1 MAQNDNL
8 SLNMFFMFKA
18 RKGVIVLRKVLYTL
32 STAALML
39 GGLTACNT
47 DEGASGTRYNDNARP
62 IGYYSNENNN
72 DRNERNGNGYRIN
85 DNDGPLTE
93 IMDRN
98 GNGNNNRNG
107 TRINNN
113 NNRRNNGAGI
123 MNNNGRDNKSGIM
136 NNNTDGRRMATPYND
151 GNPNTMRNNGH
162 GQADRNYHSH
172 LNDNNHRVRTL
183 GYYDRDNGNLVQKI
197 TDKASKVEN
206 VDDARAIVTED
217 NILVAVDTNDNN
229 DKRVRDAVKKAV
241 KPLAKGRSI
250 NVVTDEGTFTRV
262 RDIDNDIRNGN
273 TRDSVDADIRDL
285 FNNIGETL
293 SEPFDNDNR

>member
-1 MAQNDNL
+1 M
-8 SLNMFFMFKA
+8 
-18 RKGVIVLRKVLYTL
+18 RKVLYTL

-47 DEGASGTRYNDNARP
+47 DEGALDTRYNDNARP

-107 TRINNN
+107 TRITNNN
-113 NNRRNNGAGI
+113 NDRRNNGAGV
-123 MNNNGRDNKSGIM
+123 MNKNGRDNKSGIM
-136 NNNTDGRRMATPYND
+136 NNNTDGRRIATPYND
-151 GNPNTMRNNGH
+151 GNPNTMGNNGH

-172 LNDNNHRVRTL
+172 LNDNNHRVRTS
-183 GYYDRDNGNLVQKI
+183 GYYDRDSGNLVQKI
-197 TDKASKVEN
+197 TDRASKVKN

-229 DKRVRDAVKKAV
+229 DKRVKDAVKKAV
-241 KPLAKGRSI
+241 MPLAKGRNI
-250 NVVTDEGTFTRV
+250 NIVTDEGTFTRV

-273 TRDSVDADIRDL
+273 TRESVDADIRDL

-293 SEPFDNDNR
+293 SKPFNNNNR